1 VGFLKGGG
9 MKIKVCKKTEEWID
23 VDIELPIYRENDISG
38 EWDSTVIYT
47 RIDAANDR
55 LREVSITVGSERA
68 EIEIDSNYK
77 LDSDADYTLGRGEY
91 ASSREAFE
99 KAVQY
104 LEAMLGRI
112 KR

>member
-1 VGFLKGGG
+1 

-77 LDSDADYTLGRGEY
+77 PDSSDADYTLGRGEY

-104 LEAMLGRI
+104 LELEAMLGRI